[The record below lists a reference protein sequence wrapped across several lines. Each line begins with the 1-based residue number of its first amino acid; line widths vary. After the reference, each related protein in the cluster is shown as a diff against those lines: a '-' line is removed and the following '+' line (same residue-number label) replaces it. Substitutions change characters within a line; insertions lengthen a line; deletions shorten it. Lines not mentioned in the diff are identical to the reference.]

1 MDHIADKLVRARPGV
16 GGERHRGRAS
26 ESLTQ
31 PGHQRPCL
39 TQGLSAQQI
48 TVSIEEGLQNSP
60 SRSCA
65 PVPAPFPEAVQG
77 LRASQSG
84 VWELWPI

>member
-16 GGERHRGRAS
+16 GGEQQRGRAS
-26 ESLTQ
+26 EGLTQ
-31 PGHQRPCL
+31 PGHRPYL

-48 TVSIEEGLQNSP
+48 TMSIEEGLQNSP

-65 PVPAPFPEAVQG
+65 PVPAPFPEAVQE
-77 LRASQSG
+77 ASQSG
-84 VWELWPI
+84 VWELWPV

>member
-1 MDHIADKLVRARPGV
+1 MDHIADKLVRARPG
-16 GGERHRGRAS
+16 GGEQQRGVLLRAS
-26 ESLTQ
+26 PSLDTAL
-31 PGHQRPCL
+31 PH
-39 TQGLSAQQI
+39 TSLSAQQI

-77 LRASQSG
+77 LRAS
-84 VWELWPI
+84 

>member
-16 GGERHRGRAS
+16 GGEQQRGRAS
-26 ESLTQ
+26 EGLTQ
-31 PGHQRPCL
+31 PGHRPCL

-48 TVSIEEGLQNSP
+48 TMSIEEGLQNSP

-84 VWELWPI
+84 VWELWPV